1 MLNNYSFLVGIWKQL
16 DSPLRVKLQFSS
28 ALVILWMKTLLVGLS
43 IWVKIDTSY
52 GFILVSNK
60 VTEMGSMV
68 T

>member
-1 MLNNYSFLVGIWKQL
+1 M

-28 ALVILWMKTLLVGLS
+28 ALVILWMKTLLFGLS
-43 IWVKIDTSY
+43 IWVTIDTSY